1 MSALLDDV
9 FFFTKVEDKHFSIL
23 DNTCQQW
30 SWYLPVPSLVNKSW
44 HGHGFSRHRHRR
56 NDEHPKKAIAQVY
69 PSTGWWFGW
78 KSHTNLSQHGSIW
91 GWGDRVEIRALIF
104 FLGVYIKHSC
114 FIVPNYNS
122 KFSRRWG
129 DFSRSSTTL
138 QCCFLNVIGDID
150 LCWWIR
156 KNQGGAATSFQSSDL
171 ATGRHSAAESLW
183 KDFSGRLHWR
193 SHFPWQRFVNV
204 QPRTWEATTLS
215 PWPLAT
221 LQALSKLS

>member
-9 FFFTKVEDKHFSIL
+9 FLPKVEDKHFSIL

-91 GWGDRVEIRALIF
+91 GVRGWPVTGLRFVPWF
-104 FLGVYIKHSC
+104 FYIKHSC

-122 KFSRRWG
+122 KFSRCCWG
-129 DFSRSSTTL
+129 DFSRSSSTL
-138 QCCFLNVIGDID
+138 QCFFLNVIGDTVLTFID
-150 LCWWIR
+150 EFEKTKAVQQQAFKAVIWRLDVTQLQKVYEKIF
-156 KNQGGAATSFQSSDL
+156 QGDSIGDHIFHGNDL
-171 ATGRHSAAESLW
+171 
-183 KDFSGRLHWR
+183 
-193 SHFPWQRFVNV
+193 
-204 QPRTWEATTLS
+204 
-215 PWPLAT
+215 
-221 LQALSKLS
+221 